1 MVSIAQRRLTIL
13 AWLKDKGTTEF
24 NNHIKMQSFLF
35 FYEVFAKVND
45 YTYSLDF
52 LTSYKNTIIFQDVYN
67 DYTYKNDE
75 FIAAIDGIV
84 LEEYSKDVIGVF
96 AEVALFYV
104 QALNEY
110 DLPELICGYLLEL
123 EDYTIDTELTF
134 VTISVLSE
142 ETLNRIK
149 QLYTGHPVSLI
160 RDCRIITIEDL
171 NFVFISK
178 DFNRLTEEHMA
189 TLHDLL
195 HVESLYNPVF
205 VSIEPDGVL
214 LID

>member
-1 MVSIAQRRLTIL
+1 MVSTDQRRLTIL

-24 NNHIKMQSFLF
+24 NNHTKMQSFLF

-75 FIAAIDGIV
+75 FNATIDGIV

-104 QALNEY
+104 QALNEH
-110 DLPELICGYLLEL
+110 DLPELICGYLLGL
-123 EDYTIDTELTF
+123 EDYTVDSELTF
-134 VTISVLSE
+134 VTISVLNE

-160 RDCRIITIEDL
+160 RDCRIITIEDM

-178 DFNRLTEEHMA
+178 DFNRLTKEHMS
-189 TLHDLL
+189 TLHELV
-195 HVESLYNPVF
+195 HVDGLYNPVY

-214 LID
+214 LVD

>member
-1 MVSIAQRRLTIL
+1 MIGTDQRRLTIL

-24 NNHIKMQSFLF
+24 NNHTKMQSFLF

-52 LTSYKNTIIFQDVYN
+52 LTSYKNNIIFQDVYN
-67 DYTYKNDE
+67 DYTYKKDE
-75 FIAAIDGIV
+75 FSAAIDGIV

-104 QALNEY
+104 QALNED
-110 DLPELICGYLLEL
+110 DLHDFIGGFILNLD
-123 EDYTIDTELTF
+123 DYTVDTELTF

-142 ETLNRIK
+142 ETLVRIK

-160 RDCRIITIEDL
+160 RDCRIITIEDM
-171 NFVFISK
+171 NFVFVSK
-178 DFNRLTEEHMA
+178 DFNRLTEEHMS

-195 HVESLYNPVF
+195 HVESLYNPIY

-214 LID
+214 LVD